1 MVTTRARLTLESLE
15 DGLRFRGEDDKGR
28 SILLDSGEGAIAPS
42 PVVALLLALG
52 GCSGMD
58 VIGILRKKRQRVTA
72 YAIELVGQRNEEHPR
87 SFTAIEVVHRLSGHE
102 LDPQAIAD
110 AIELSDTKYCS
121 VHATLVPGVSV
132 TSRFVIDPPAPG
144 E

>member
-1 MVTTRARLTLESLE
+1 MVTTARLTLESLE
-15 DGLRFRGEDDKGR
+15 DGLVFRGEDDKGR

-58 VIGILRKKRQRVTA
+58 VIGVLRKKRQRVTG
-72 YAIELVGQRNEEHPR
+72 YTIELVGQRREEHPR
-87 SFTAIEVVHRLSGHE
+87 GFTAIEVVHRVTGHG

-121 VHATLVPGVSV
+121 VHATLVPGVTV
-132 TSRFVIDPPAPG
+132 TSRFEIAPAAEG